1 MLEEFNK
8 RIALTGETAVS
19 PNWNNNYSEGRTGI
33 ASESPADVFR
43 LLELVL
49 QTISAHDGKVSR
61 TAMLEALAIA
71 QAVLSGLEN
80 AEDTDDIFDRGD
92 FYDINGVISKS
103 D

>member
-1 MLEEFNK
+1 
-8 RIALTGETAVS
+8 VS

-49 QTISAHDGKVSR
+49 RTISAHDGKVSR

-80 AEDTDDIFDRGD
+80 AEDTDDIFDHGN

>member
-1 MLEEFNK
+1 M
-8 RIALTGETAVS
+8 S

>member
-1 MLEEFNK
+1 M
-8 RIALTGETAVS
+8 S

-49 QTISAHDGKVSR
+49 RTISAHDGKVSR

-80 AEDTDDIFDRGD
+80 AEDTDDIFDRGN